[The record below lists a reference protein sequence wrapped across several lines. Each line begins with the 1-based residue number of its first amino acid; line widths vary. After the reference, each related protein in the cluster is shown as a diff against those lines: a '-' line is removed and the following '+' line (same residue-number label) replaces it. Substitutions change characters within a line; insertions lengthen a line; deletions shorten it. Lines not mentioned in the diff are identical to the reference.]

1 MNQYLTPEQ
10 RAQFEQ
16 QLTEDVLTEQE
27 RQEAFG
33 QGVDMAQAD
42 MAQAEAADEVAASA
56 EDREALRRSGFD
68 SVQALLDAYEQS
80 QRSLHEAEDA
90 LTQLGALAR
99 ALENGEQLAPESG
112 ETRSHRVQDA
122 WKRRAGLMRDLEG
135 LLPEIAEYIMAHPA
149 FAMEE
154 DGLERAYNAVRAG
167 KYKSEE
173 ELLADP
179 ENVKRLSADP
189 RVKSAVLTAHLAEV
203 YKAGKD
209 LPAFIAAGG
218 GIPAEADKPQDGMEA
233 AKAKLE
239 AMLRK
244 N

>member
-16 QLTEDVLTEQE
+16 QLAGDALTEQE
-27 RQEAFG
+27 KQEAFA
-33 QGVDMAQAD
+33 QGVGMAQAD
-42 MAQAEAADEVAASA
+42 AAGAADANP
-56 EDREALRRSGFD
+56 EDKEALKRSGFD
-68 SVQALLDAYEQS
+68 SVQALLDAYEES
-80 QRSLHEAEDA
+80 QKSLREAEDA
-90 LTQLGALAR
+90 LGQLNALAR

-112 ETRSHRVQDA
+112 EAHSRRVQDA

-149 FAMEE
+149 FSLEE
-154 DGLERAYNAVRAG
+154 DGLERAYDAVRAG
-167 KYKSEE
+167 KYQSEE
-173 ELLADP
+173 ELLSDP

-218 GIPAEADKPQDGMEA
+218 GIPAESDKPQDGMAA

-239 AMLRK
+239 ALLKK